1 MQWLWYTFS
10 SVILLHLRSRFFP
23 NKAAYDTE
31 KMSLKGPC
39 ILAWFWVKFPEHLC
53 PYVQLSLRKSRDGK
67 ARDATYHGQHTM
79 QSIFYIQDEMYNKPH
94 WWQGL
99 LTTFTVP
106 GIDRILF

>member
-1 MQWLWYTFS
+1 MSICTA
-10 SVILLHLRSRFFP
+10 FF
-23 NKAAYDTE
+23 AQVHVSY
-31 KMSLKGPC
+31 
-39 ILAWFWVKFPEHLC
+39 
-53 PYVQLSLRKSRDGK
+53 GK
-67 ARDATYHGQHTM
+67 ARDAIYHGQHTM